1 MGLLF
6 AVLLMG
12 LPLAFAVWDTTS
24 APRRGV
30 SDLRLPPPAG
40 RR

>member
-12 LPLAFAVWDTTS
+12 LPLAFAVWNS
-24 APRRGV
+24 QA
-30 SDLRLPPPAG
+30 RLGAAG
-40 RR
+40 SRP

>member
-12 LPLAFAVWDTTS
+12 LPLAFAVWDFKRAS
-24 APRRGV
+24 RRNERAADGV
-30 SDLRLPPPAG
+30 